1 MQQYYNKMFKK
12 SIKRVLNYF
21 GYELKK
27 NQVSINAFDYN
38 KNSNVNK
45 FYSSKSAISKYYDKA
60 RIDSFKEIINIIKP
74 KINTKSIILDA
85 GCGAGWFT
93 NMVTNEFNNSDVTGF
108 DHSEVAIQYAKNRYP
123 NVKYQTYDLHEDLPD
138 KYDLI
143 FCFSVL
149 EHLEYPKRVVQNFA
163 NSIVNTGCIILVVP
177 NGKIDTF
184 EGHIHFWS
192 PESWELFLD
201 DCLPNNKRES
211 FLLKSKAEIL
221 TIIY

>member
-1 MQQYYNKMFKK
+1 MIKK
-12 SIKRVLNYF
+12 SIKKLLAYY

-27 NQVSINAFDYN
+27 TQAVLNAIAYN
-38 KNSNVNK
+38 KHSNINK
-45 FYSSKSAISKYYDKA
+45 FYAANDLIVKYYDKA
-60 RIDSFKEIINIIKP
+60 RVDSFNEIVTLIKP
-74 KINTKSIILDA
+74 EINTSNKIVDA

-93 NMVTNEFNNSDVTGF
+93 NMLSNEFSKAEVSGF
-108 DHSEVAIQYAKNRYP
+108 DFSDTAIEYAKQKYP
-123 NVKYQTYDLHEDLPD
+123 SVNFNTFDVYKNLPHN
-138 KYDLI
+138 YDLI

-149 EHLEYPKRVVQNFA
+149 EHLEYPKLVVQNFA
-163 NSIVNTGCIILVVP
+163 NSITTTGCTILVVP
-177 NGKIDTF
+177 NGKVDTF

-201 DCLPNNKRES
+201 DCLPNNKRKS

>member
-1 MQQYYNKMFKK
+1 MIKK
-12 SIKRVLNYF
+12 SIKKILFYY

-27 NQVSINAFDYN
+27 TQPALNAIEYN
-38 KNSNVNK
+38 KHHNVNT
-45 FYSSKSAISKYYDKA
+45 FYASNDLIVTYYDKA
-60 RIDSFKEIINIIKP
+60 RISSFKEIIDLVKP
-74 KINTKSIILDA
+74 EINTYNKIVDA
-85 GCGAGWFT
+85 GCGPGWFT
-93 NMVTNEFNNSDVTGF
+93 NMLSNEFTD
-108 DHSEVAIQYAKNRYP
+108 SEVSGNDFSDTAILHAQQKYP
-123 NVKYQTYDLHEDLPD
+123 NVKFATFDLYQNLTE

-149 EHLEYPKRVVQNFA
+149 EHLEYPKQVVQNFVNA
-163 NSIVNTGCIILVVP
+163 LTNTGRIILVVP

-192 PESWELFLD
+192 PESWELFLN
-201 DCLPNNKRES
+201 DCLPNRKKKS